1 MPGCWGACAIRRRNL
16 RIGCKRRQAAS
27 EDRLTAD
34 RVGGSEVIANG
45 LQKALRYGSAIV
57 VTLDQLPLGRPARI
71 VAIDWT
77 SLVPEEAQRLRAL
90 GLDEGA
96 RITLAYR
103 GVFGGRDPLAV
114 EVGRM
119 TVAVRRIHA
128 RAMAVEELA

>member
-1 MPGCWGACAIRRRNL
+1 M
-16 RIGCKRRQAAS
+16 
-27 EDRLTAD
+27 
-34 RVGGSEVIANG
+34 
-45 LQKALRYGSAIV
+45 QKALRYGSAIV

-96 RITLAYR
+96 RISLAYR

-128 RAMAVEELA
+128 RAMTVEELA